1 MDHPVPEL
9 PADPFVRED
18 DSVPAL
24 PADAFARKG
33 DGVPALPVDVYALEW
48 VCQCVVCGP
57 RAD

>member
-1 MDHPVPEL
+1 LVPEL